1 MPIPIE
7 VSGDVPQGN
16 SCLLHFEIK
25 DYDGTTAVSVANIV
39 TATMTL
45 YNHDTGLV
53 INARED
59 VDVKSSIDTNGIFSH
74 LLTGDDNQII
84 AVGER
89 MPHEKHVAV
98 VTFTATGPTEN
109 IEFKREFWIKV
120 INQQHVT
127 NYVAP

>member
-7 VSGDVPQGN
+7 VSRDVPQGN

-39 TATMTL
+39 TATMSL

-59 VDVKSSIDTNGIFSH
+59 VDVKNSIDTNGIFSH
-74 LLTGDDNQII
+74 LLTGDDNQIQ
-84 AVGER
+84 ASGER
-89 MPHEKHVAV
+89 LPHEKHVAV
-98 VTFTATGPTEN
+98 VTFTASGPTTD
-109 IEFKREFWIKV
+109 IQFKREFWIKV